1 MQLKTCKMT
10 KKWVQ
15 KLNVIYFFPEKS
27 KLKKAQ
33 WNCKSNSG
41 HIHKIK
47 IGSKSPQLYL
57 SNPCKNIQK
66 DEEMAAEIMYFPFPS
81 PASKLKKA
89 K

>member
-1 MQLKTCKMT
+1 MT

-27 KLKKAQ
+27 KLKKVQ

-47 IGSKSPQLYL
+47 IGSKSLQLYL
-57 SNPCKNIQK
+57 SNPCTNTQK
-66 DEEMAAEIMYFPFPS
+66 DEEMAPEIM
-81 PASKLKKA
+81 
-89 K
+89 